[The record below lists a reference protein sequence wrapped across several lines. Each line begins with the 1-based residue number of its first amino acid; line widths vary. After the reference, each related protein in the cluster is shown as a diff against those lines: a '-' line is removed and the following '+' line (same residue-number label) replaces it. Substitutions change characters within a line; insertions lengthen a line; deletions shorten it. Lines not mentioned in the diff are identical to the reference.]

1 MKRVFSIVLIC
12 VVLFGCVGLGNIQ
25 ALAAEEGTVKGG
37 SFVSNQQ
44 GIRFSVYDLSS
55 CQTISTMD
63 MFTPSNYQVLKNIR
77 NNTSYGWYV
86 AKGSKFDYLY
96 DFKYDPN
103 VAGDIEALNIRGV
116 GVDNGILS
124 ASDVISYIGEI
135 ENNELAQY
143 LQPIQFN
150 GFSWIA
156 SQSLRKFFRE
166 SDLSC
171 LEEQVLN
178 KLGFYA
184 LSEGKETG
192 LEPFDSNYV
201 LVIEPVY
208 YFWMSTDQMRRFY
221 FYGTQTEFAILDQK
235 LCGIYVDVGL
245 KIVGRG
251 IHSVM
256 GHLTLSAGCAAVMT
270 EQDRI
275 FALDGA
281 EPNADGSYPDD
292 VRTIEIHKSIKNV
305 ADWYNDVY
313 TKPQF
318 RDREWHRMAN
328 ERVMN
333 YYGVTTLKMRDL
345 TYLTIDQATPKPVY
359 HTGTKGIISFQ
370 TISDGERSYT
380 PKYEEII
387 SGGDYYGLKL
397 VLTTLNSS
405 TGSGRSMPDM
415 EINSDGLP
423 DGWND
428 TETAAVPKV
437 TYIYKEFDVP
447 KTPGVWRFKLE
458 VYSAGSE
465 ETIYSSNT
473 GTRKDSADACYEFE
487 VNFENIP
494 VSNPP
499 DAAAGDL
506 MPKDFSA
513 SGFDLSAL
521 TASKPATSLS
531 WSYYEAYAHT
541 IEGVPTVSMIEHRET
556 ADSYIKDGYAPT
568 SYGNIP
574 LKFKNGKLYTRSGY
588 GIGVDVPFYD
598 TVSSGKSTGFQ
609 NGFVLLPEYGFKNYG
624 EKLEKVGDVF
634 RMEQNQHS
642 IYLED
647 LHNPDYSRVHF
658 TPVWYPDGEYEIAV
672 ILLDCWT
679 PAGQLWD
686 HRTYTV
692 TLNGTVYDDWYIT
705 RH

>member
-12 VVLFGCVGLGNIQ
+12 LLLIAFGGLGNIQ
-25 ALAAEEGTVKGG
+25 AFAESDTFLEGGTFFKD
-37 SFVSNQQ
+37 QQ
-44 GIRFSVYDLSS
+44 GIRFSVYDLCS
-55 CQTISTMD
+55 CQTISTID
-63 MFTPSNYQVLKNIR
+63 MFTSNNYQTAKNIL
-77 NNTSYGWYV
+77 NNSSCYN
-86 AKGSKFDYLY
+86 AKGCKFEYLY
-96 DFKYDPN
+96 DYKYNSSID
-103 VAGDIEALNIRGV
+103 GDIEALNICGV
-116 GVDNGILS
+116 SVNNGILTT
-124 ASDVISYIGEI
+124 ADVNSYKGII
-135 ENNELAQY
+135 ENNILPTSY
-143 LQPIQFN
+143 LQPVDVD
-150 GFSWIA
+150 GYAWKA
-156 SQSLRKFFRE
+156 SQNLRKLLRE
-166 SDLSC
+166 SDLSV

-178 KLGFYA
+178 KLGFYV
-184 LSEGKETG
+184 LSGREELG

-201 LVIEPVY
+201 LVIEPIF
-208 YFWMSTDQMRRFY
+208 YFGLKTNEMGNFY
-221 FYGTQTEFAILDQK
+221 FYGTTTEFAILDQK
-235 LCGIYVDVGL
+235 LWGRYVEAG
-245 KIVGRG
+245 KYYSYNG
-251 IHSVM
+251 IHDVM
-256 GHLTLSAGCAAVMT
+256 GRLTLGAACAAVMT

-281 EPNADGSYPDD
+281 EPNADGSYPND
-292 VRTIEIHKSIKNV
+292 VRTIEIHQSIKNV

-313 TKPQF
+313 RQSS

-370 TISDGERSYT
+370 TISNGERSYT
-380 PKYEEII
+380 PEYEEII

-397 VLTTLNSS
+397 VLKTLNSS

-415 EINSDGLP
+415 EIISDGLP
-423 DGWND
+423 DGWDD
-428 TETAAVPKV
+428 TESAAVPKV

-447 KTPGVWRFKLE
+447 QTPGVWRFKLE

-473 GTRKDSADACYEFE
+473 AIRRNSVDACYEFE
-487 VNFENIP
+487 VYFENIP
-494 VSNPP
+494 VSEPP
-499 DAAAGDL
+499 DASAGDL
-506 MPKDFSA
+506 MPE
-513 SGFDLSAL
+513 GFLVPEFKLSAL

-541 IEGVPTVSMIEHRET
+541 IEGVPKVSMIEHRAT
-556 ADSYIKDGYAPT
+556 TDSYIKDGYAPT

-574 LKFKNGKLYTRSGY
+574 LKIKNGKLYTRSGY

-598 TVSSGKSTGFQ
+598 TVSSGKTTGFQ

-624 EKLEKVGDVF
+624 EKLEKVGDLFKMV
-634 RMEQNQHS
+634 QNRHS

-647 LHNPDYSRVHF
+647 LHNSDYSRVHF
-658 TPVWYPDGEYEIAV
+658 TPVWYPDGEYEFAV

-686 HRTYTV
+686 YRTYTV